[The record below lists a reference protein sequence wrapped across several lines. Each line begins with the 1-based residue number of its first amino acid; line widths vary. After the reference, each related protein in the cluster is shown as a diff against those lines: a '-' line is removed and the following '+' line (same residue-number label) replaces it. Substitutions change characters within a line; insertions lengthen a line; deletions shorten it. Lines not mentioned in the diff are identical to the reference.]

1 MGCKVAGQGGN
12 GGRQALWGRAKRRER
27 EKFSQGRRRVLVKI
41 RRGDRRRRRRV
52 PRVGT

>member
-1 MGCKVAGQGGN
+1 MGACE
-12 GGRQALWGRAKRRER
+12 AKR

-41 RRGDRRRRRRV
+41 RRGGRRRRRRRV